1 MEEIDVTI
9 SLYFK
14 AKNAEIFEGVGGI
27 GYMQA
32 DYDFKTEDL
41 SNINLEVIA
50 KDAIEGYAKFL
61 KIPEKNICVISRE
74 EYEKNA
80 EE

>member
-1 MEEIDVTI
+1 
-9 SLYFK
+9 
-14 AKNAEIFEGVGGI
+14 
-27 GYMQA
+27 MQA